1 MKFLIINKLLPF
13 IWTAC
18 VFYLLSFDTT
28 GASDAAIWKITGIDK
43 LIHFIFFLLF
53 AYLWGVFFLQ
63 HSQFDEKTI
72 IISII
77 IFGITFGMGMEFYQK
92 FFTHRSFSY
101 WDGVADAVG
110 TIVGIVFAKK
120 SPYGHRGRNQN

>member
-13 IWTAC
+13 LWTAC
-18 VFYLLSFDTT
+18 VFYLLSFDTSR
-28 GASDAAIWKITGIDK
+28 ASDAAIWKINGIDK
-43 LIHFIFFLLF
+43 LIHFIIFLLF
-53 AYLWGVFFLQ
+53 AYLWGLFFLQ

-72 IISII
+72 IISVI
-77 IFGITFGMGMEFYQK
+77 IFGVSFGMGMEFYQK
-92 FFTHRSFSY
+92 FFTNRSFSY

-110 TIVGIVFAKK
+110 TIVGVWLAKK